1 MKKILLVALLTSGL
15 LNSAIAEELP
25 EAPAE
30 TVQQS
35 VEECQE
41 WAKED
46 GVAAADLYNFVLN
59 CVNDD
64 LKDQEFKAVAKID
77 L

>member
-1 MKKILLVALLTSGL
+1 MKFATVAPVT
-15 LNSAIAEELP
+15 NAVADELP

-30 TVQQS
+30 IVTQAI
-35 VEECQE
+35 EDCKE

-46 GVAAADLYNFVLN
+46 DVSAAELYNFVLN

-64 LKDQEFKAVAKID
+64 LKDQEFKSVAKIS